1 MIASL
6 RPTLLF
12 PVTRTSTEA
21 NRTGSWRFVRPVY
34 RFKTAPCSA
43 ACPAGIDIPTVE
55 MLASRGQLYD
65 AWVHICRENPFPAVC
80 GRVCFHPCEDACN
93 RAELDASIAIN
104 ALERYIGDAG
114 LMAHSPLAAP
124 EVAPLQRRVAIVGAG
139 PAGLA
144 AGYFLTQLGIAAE
157 IFESSEEPGGV
168 LRWGIPS
175 YRLPKS
181 VLAAEIARIEKAG
194 VGIHCGRAITP
205 DALNELAARYD
216 AVLVGAGLAATG
228 LAATLRLNISG
239 EASIVDGLAFL
250 RDVQT
255 GSAPVVS
262 GEVAVIGGGNTAID
276 VARTLL
282 RQGARPTIVYRR
294 RRQDMP
300 AFGHEIAAAEAEGV
314 RIVELMAP
322 VSVAADGDGMRLEV
336 QPMTA
341 AEVGSDGRVRA
352 VPAKQPPQTLR
363 FNRVFSGIGAEVAEP
378 WHRPGDEADTIRLSH
393 CVIRCAPHAMGYIGD
408 PVTAENSVAHA
419 IGSGKQ
425 AAIALHALFTG
436 GTEAVLPAVDRCRVG
451 PGPALSLE
459 IYLNGER
466 SHRTSRMVTFADI
479 NADYFSRA
487 ARCVIPAL
495 APAAA
500 AAGFQE
506 AVTTLRPREA
516 LAEAARCFNCG
527 ICNDCDNCRIF
538 CPEQTILV
546 DAGGRRSV
554 DLDYCKGCG
563 ICTVEC
569 PRCAMDMEEESA

>member
-55 MLASRGQLYD
+55 MLASRGQVHD
-65 AWVHICRENPFPAVC
+65 AWAQICRENPLPSVC

-93 RAELDASIAIN
+93 RAELDAPIAIN

-114 LMAHSPLAAP
+114 LTARSPLALPTAP
-124 EVAPLQRRVAIVGAG
+124 ALGRKVAIVGAG

-144 AGYFLTQLGIAAE
+144 AGYFLTRLGIAAE
-157 IFESSEEPGGV
+157 IFERSAEPGGV

-175 YRLPKS
+175 YRLPKR
-181 VLAAEIARIEKAG
+181 VLAAEIDRIAAAG
-194 VGIHCGRAITP
+194 VAIHCNRPVNP
-205 DALNELAARYD
+205 DTLAEMAARCD
-216 AVLVGAGLAATG
+216 AVLVGAG

-239 EASIVDGLAFL
+239 EGAVIDGLSFL
-250 RDVQT
+250 EQVQT
-255 GSAPVVS
+255 GSAPAVG

-300 AFGHEIAAAEAEGV
+300 AFGHEIAAAESEGV
-314 RIVELMAP
+314 KIVELMAP
-322 VSVAADGDGMRLEV
+322 VSAAADGDGVRLTL
-336 QPMTA
+336 QPMRA
-341 AEVGSDGRVRA
+341 AEVGTDGRVRA
-352 VPAKQPPQTLR
+352 VPAKQPPREMR
-363 FNRVFSGIGAEVAEP
+363 FNGVFSGIGAEVAEP
-378 WHRPGDEADTIRLSH
+378 WHRPADEADTIRLSH
-393 CVIRCAPHAMGYIGD
+393 CAICRGPHTVGHIGD

-425 AAIALHALFTG
+425 AAIALHALFTEG
-436 GTEAVLPAVDRCRVG
+436 PEAVAPAVDRCRVG
-451 PGPALSLE
+451 SGPALSLE

-466 SHRTSRMVTFADI
+466 NRRNGRVVTFADI
-479 NADYFSRA
+479 NTDYFPRA
-487 ARCVIPAL
+487 ERCAIPAL

-500 AAGFQE
+500 ASGFQE
-506 AVTTLRPREA
+506 AVVTLDPREA
-516 LAEAARCFNCG
+516 LAEATRCFNCG

-538 CPEQTILV
+538 CPEQTIRV
-546 DAGGRRSV
+546 GEGGRSV

>member
-12 PVTRTSTEA
+12 PVTRMSTEP

-55 MLASRGQLYD
+55 MLASRGQMHD
-65 AWVHICRENPFPAVC
+65 AWVHICRENPFPSVC

-93 RAELDASIAIN
+93 RAELDAPVAIN

-114 LMAHSPLAAP
+114 LAARSPLPFSTA
-124 EVAPLQRRVAIVGAG
+124 APLQRQVAIVGAG

-157 IFESSEEPGGV
+157 VFEGSEEPGGV

-175 YRLPKS
+175 YRLPKA
-181 VLAAEIARIEKAG
+181 VLAAEIDRIEKAG
-194 VGIHCGRAITP
+194 VTIHRGRAITP
-205 DALNELAARYD
+205 DTLAELAARYD
-216 AVLVGAGLAATG
+216 AVLVGSG

-239 EASIVDGLAFL
+239 EAIIGDGLSFL
-250 RDVQT
+250 KQVQT
-255 GSAPVVS
+255 GSAPAV
-262 GEVAVIGGGNTAID
+262 GGAVAVIGGGNTAID

-282 RQGARPTIVYRR
+282 RQGAQPTIVYRR

-314 RIVELMAP
+314 KIVELMAP
-322 VSVAADGDGMRLEV
+322 VSAAAEGDGVHLEV

-341 AEVGSDGRVRA
+341 AEVGADGRVRA
-352 VPAKQPPQTLR
+352 VPAKQPPQTMR
-363 FNRVFSGIGAEVAEP
+363 FNAVFSGIGAEVAEP
-378 WHRPGDEADTIRLSH
+378 WHRPSGEADTIRLSH
-393 CVIRCAPHAMGYIGD
+393 CAISCAPRTVGYIGD
-408 PVTAENSVAHA
+408 PVTTENSVAHA

-425 AAIALHALFTG
+425 AAIALHALFTDG
-436 GTEAVLPAVDRCRVG
+436 PEAVVPAVDRCRVG

-459 IYLNGER
+459 IYLDGER
-466 SHRTSRMVTFADI
+466 SHRTIRMVAFADI
-479 NADYFSRA
+479 NTDYFSRTS
-487 ARCVIPAL
+487 RCAIPAL

-500 AAGFQE
+500 AAGFHE
-506 AVTTLRPREA
+506 AVSTLRPREA

-546 DAGGRRSV
+546 DEGGRRSV

>member
-12 PVTRTSTEA
+12 PVSRTSTEA

-55 MLASRGQLYD
+55 MLASRGQIHD
-65 AWVHICRENPFPAVC
+65 AWAHICRENPFPAVC

-93 RAELDASIAIN
+93 RAELDAPIAIN

-114 LMAHSPLAAP
+114 LAACSPLVSPAA
-124 EVAPLQRRVAIVGAG
+124 ALLQREVAIVGAG

-144 AGYFLTQLGIAAE
+144 AGYFLTQLGISAE
-157 IFESSEEPGGV
+157 IFESTEEPGGV

-175 YRLPKS
+175 YRLPKA
-181 VLAAEIARIEKAG
+181 VLAAEIDRIAAAG
-194 VGIHCGRAITP
+194 VKIHCNRPVNP
-205 DALNELAARYD
+205 DTLAEMAARYD
-216 AVLVGAGLAATG
+216 AVLVGAGLAAP
-228 LAATLRLNISG
+228 LRLNISG
-239 EASIVDGLAFL
+239 EASIIDGLAFL
-250 RDVQT
+250 KQVQA
-255 GSAPVVS
+255 GSAPVAS

-322 VSVAADGDGMRLEV
+322 VSAAADGNGVRMTL
-336 QPMTA
+336 QPMRA
-341 AEVGSDGRVRA
+341 AEVGADGRVRA
-352 VPAKQPPQTLR
+352 VPAKQPPQEMR
-363 FNRVFSGIGAEVAEP
+363 FKAVFSGIGAGVAEP
-378 WHRPGDEADTIRLSH
+378 WHRPADEADAIRLSH
-393 CVIRCAPHAMGYIGD
+393 CAICRGTPTVGYIGD

-425 AAIALHALFTG
+425 AAIALHALFTEG
-436 GTEAVLPAVDRCRVG
+436 PEAVAPAVDRCRVG
-451 PGPALSLE
+451 PGPALSME

-466 SHRTSRMVTFADI
+466 SRRNGRVVTFADV
-479 NADYFSRA
+479 NTDYFLRA
-487 ARCVIPAL
+487 ERCAIPAL

-500 AAGFQE
+500 ANGFEE
-506 AVTTLRPREA
+506 AVATLKPRDA

-546 DAGGRRSV
+546 GEGGRRSV

>member
-6 RPTLLF
+6 RPPLLF
-12 PVTRTSTEA
+12 PVTHTSTEA

-55 MLASRGQLYD
+55 MLASRGQIHD
-65 AWVHICRENPFPAVC
+65 AWMHICRENPLPAVC

-93 RAELDASIAIN
+93 RVELDAPIAIN

-114 LMAHSPLAAP
+114 LAARSPLAAP
-124 EVAPLQRRVAIVGAG
+124 AAPALQRRVAIVGAG

-144 AGYFLTQLGIAAE
+144 AGYFLTRLGISAE
-157 IFESSEEPGGV
+157 IFERTEEPGGV
-168 LRWGIPS
+168 LRWGIPA
-175 YRLPKS
+175 YRLPKA
-181 VLAAEIARIEKAG
+181 VLAAEIDRIAAAG
-194 VGIHCGRAITP
+194 VAIHCNRPVNP
-205 DALNELAARYD
+205 DALVEMAARFD
-216 AVLVGAGLAATG
+216 AVLVGAG

-239 EASIVDGLAFL
+239 EASIGDGLFFL
-250 RDVQT
+250 KQVQA
-255 GSAPVVS
+255 GSAPAVR

-294 RRQDMP
+294 PRGDMP
-300 AFGHEIAAAEAEGV
+300 AFGNEIAAAEAEGV

-322 VSVAADGDGMRLEV
+322 VSAAADGGGVRLTL
-336 QPMTA
+336 QPMRA
-341 AEVGSDGRVRA
+341 AEVGADGRVRA
-352 VPAKQPPQTLR
+352 VPAKQAPREMR
-363 FNRVFSGIGAEVAEP
+363 FDAVFSGIGAEVAEP
-378 WHRPGDEADTIRLSH
+378 WHRPADDADTIRLSH
-393 CVIRCAPHAMGYIGD
+393 CAICHGRHTVGYIGD

-425 AAIALHALFTG
+425 AAIALHALFTEG
-436 GTEAVLPAVDRCRVG
+436 PEAVAPAVDRCRVG
-451 PGPALSLE
+451 PGPALSLG
-459 IYLNGER
+459 IYLEGER
-466 SHRTSRMVTFADI
+466 SRRSGRVVRFADI
-479 NADYFSRA
+479 NTDYFPRA
-487 ARCVIPAL
+487 ERCGIPTL

-500 AAGFQE
+500 ARGFQE
-506 AVTTLRPREA
+506 AVRTLASREA
-516 LAEAARCFNCG
+516 LEEAMRCFNCG

-538 CPEQTILV
+538 CPEQTIRV
-546 DAGGRRSV
+546 GGEGRSV

>member
-21 NRTGSWRFVRPVY
+21 NCTGSWRFVRPVY

-55 MLASRGQLYD
+55 MLASRGQAHD
-65 AWVHICRENPFPAVC
+65 AWAHICRENPFPAVC

-93 RAELDASIAIN
+93 RAELDAPIAIN

-114 LMAHSPLAAP
+114 LMAHSPLATP
-124 EVAPLQRRVAIVGAG
+124 EVAPLQRQVAIVGAG

-144 AGYFLTQLGIAAE
+144 AGYFLTQLGMAAE
-157 IFESSEEPGGV
+157 IFESAEEPGGV

-181 VLAAEIARIEKAG
+181 VLAAEITRIEKAG
-194 VGIHCGRAITP
+194 VGIHCARAITP
-205 DALNELAARYD
+205 ESLNELAARYD
-216 AVLVGAGLAATG
+216 AVLVGAG

-250 RDVQT
+250 KQVQT

-322 VSVAADGDGMRLEV
+322 VSAAADGDGVRLEV

-352 VPAKQPPQTLR
+352 VPAKQALQAMR
-363 FNRVFSGIGAEVAEP
+363 FNAVFSGIGAEVAEP
-378 WHRPGDEADTIRLSH
+378 WHRPADEAGTIRLSH
-393 CVIRCAPHAMGYIGD
+393 CAIRCAPRAMGHIGD

-436 GTEAVLPAVDRCRVG
+436 GPEAVLPAVDRCRVG

-459 IYLNGER
+459 VYLDGER
-466 SHRTSRMVTFADI
+466 SRRNGRVVTFADI
-479 NADYFSRA
+479 NTDYFPRA
-487 ARCVIPAL
+487 ERCAIPAL
-495 APAAA
+495 TPAAA
-500 AAGFQE
+500 ASGFEE
-506 AVTTLRPREA
+506 AVATLDSREA

-538 CPEQTILV
+538 CPEQTIRV
-546 DAGGRRSV
+546 GEGGRSV

>member
-55 MLASRGQLYD
+55 MLAARGQLHE
-65 AWVHICRENPFPAVC
+65 AWAHICRENPFPAVC

-93 RAELDASIAIN
+93 RAELDAPIAIN
-104 ALERYIGDAG
+104 ALERFIGDAG
-114 LMAHSPLAAP
+114 LTARSPLAAP
-124 EVAPLQRRVAIVGAG
+124 SVAPLQRRVAIVGAG

-144 AGYFLTQLGIAAE
+144 AGYFLIRLGIAAE
-157 IFESSEEPGGV
+157 IFESTEEPGGV

-175 YRLPKS
+175 YRLPKA

-194 VGIHCGRAITP
+194 VKIHRNRAIT
-205 DALNELAARYD
+205 AEMLTEMASRHD
-216 AVLVGAGLAATG
+216 AVLVGAG

-239 EASIVDGLAFL
+239 EASIIDGLAFL
-250 RDVQT
+250 KQVQI
-255 GSAPVVS
+255 GSAPAV
-262 GEVAVIGGGNTAID
+262 GGAVAVIGGGNTAID

-282 RQGARPTIVYRR
+282 RQGAQPTIVYRR

-314 RIVELMAP
+314 HIVELMAP
-322 VSVAADGDGMRLEV
+322 VSATVDDGEVRLEV
-336 QPMTA
+336 QPMTT
-341 AEVGSDGRVRA
+341 AEAGQDGRVRA
-352 VPAKQPPQTLR
+352 VPAKQPSRTMR
-363 FNRVFSGIGAEVAEP
+363 FNAVFSGIGAEVAAP
-378 WHRPGDEADTIRLSH
+378 WHRPVDEAGTIHLSH
-393 CVIRCAPHAMGYIGD
+393 CAICSTPRAVGYIGD

-436 GTEAVLPAVDRCRVG
+436 GPEAVAPAVDRCRVG
-451 PGPALSLE
+451 AGTALSLE

-466 SHRTSRMVTFADI
+466 SGRNGRVVTFADI
-479 NADYFSRA
+479 NSDYFSRA
-487 ARCVIPAL
+487 ARCAIPAL
-495 APAAA
+495 TPAAA
-500 AAGFQE
+500 AGGFQE
-506 AVTTLRPREA
+506 AVATLPSREA

-546 DAGGRRSV
+546 GEGGRRSV

>member
-1 MIASL
+1 MIAAL

-43 ACPAGIDIPTVE
+43 ACPAGIDISTVE
-55 MLASRGQLYD
+55 MLASRGQMQD
-65 AWVHICRENPFPAVC
+65 AWAHICRENPFPSVC

-93 RAELDASIAIN
+93 RAELDTPIAIN
-104 ALERYIGDAG
+104 ALERHIGDAG
-114 LMAHSPLAAP
+114 LAARSPLAVP
-124 EVAPLQRRVAIVGAG
+124 GVAPLQRRVAIVGAG

-144 AGYFLTQLGIAAE
+144 AGHFLTQLGIEVE
-157 IFESSEEPGGV
+157 IYEGSEAPGGV

-181 VLAAEIARIEKAG
+181 VLAAEIARIEQAG
-194 VGIHCGRAITP
+194 VAIHCNRSINP
-205 DALNELAARYD
+205 DTLAELASHHD
-216 AVLVGAGLAATG
+216 AVLVGAGLAAT
-228 LAATLRLNISG
+228 LRLNIPG
-239 EASIVDGLAFL
+239 EAAILDGLSFL
-250 RDVQT
+250 KQVQT
-255 GSAPVVS
+255 GSAPAV
-262 GEVAVIGGGNTAID
+262 GGPVAVIGGGNTAID

-282 RQGARPTIVYRR
+282 RQGAQPTIVYRR
-294 RRQDMP
+294 RRRDMP

-314 RIVELMAP
+314 KIVELMAP
-322 VSVAADGDGMRLEV
+322 VSAAVEDDGIRLEV

-341 AEVGSDGRVRA
+341 AEVGEDGRVRA
-352 VPAKQPPQTLR
+352 VPAKQPTRTMR
-363 FNRVFSGIGAEVAEP
+363 FNAVFSGIGAEVAEA
-378 WHRPGDEADTIRLSH
+378 WHRPAGEAGIIRLSH
-393 CVIRCAPHAMGYIGD
+393 CAIGSAPRPVGYIGD

-436 GTEAVLPAVDRCRVG
+436 GPEAVPPAVERCRVG
-451 PGPALSLE
+451 RGPALSLE

-466 SHRTSRMVTFADI
+466 SLRTSRMVAFADI
-479 NADYFSRA
+479 NTDYFPQAGRRA
-487 ARCVIPAL
+487 IPAL
-495 APAAA
+495 APAVA
-500 AAGFQE
+500 AAGFDE
-506 AVTTLRPREA
+506 VVATLKLRDA

-527 ICNDCDNCRIF
+527 ICNDCDNCRVF
-538 CPEQTILV
+538 CPEQTIRV
-546 DAGGRRSV
+546 GEGGRRSV

-569 PRCAMDMEEESA
+569 PCCAMDMEEESA